1 MLKHDDKLLKFSDSE
16 EDECNGD
23 NESTEEQSEERD
35 ITDEV
40 SICLFVI
47 LCLSPKIR
55 FFKLQIGT
63 IHFDMIEIEVVGCE
77 VYLYTMTSFSHSNKK
92 LLLII
97 PCLLSLVLTC
107 I

>member
-1 MLKHDDKLLKFSDSE
+1 MSLFLSFTRTSHKEQLNNLEEADPEFYKFLLKHDDKLLKFSDSE

-55 FFKLQIGT
+55 FFKLALSILT
-63 IHFDMIEIEVVGCE
+63 W
-77 VYLYTMTSFSHSNKK
+77 SK
-92 LLLII
+92 LR
-97 PCLLSLVLTC
+97 
-107 I
+107 